1 VNTGLIDGLI
11 IMSATI
17 GNFVDTQKLNDFQNR
32 FSAIP
37 TVTLGTESPHATAIL
52 VDNKFGMRELMRHL
66 IVDHGYKKIAF
77 IQGTPGNNEA
87 EERYA
92 VYKRMLQEHRIPYNP
107 KLVSPGDFTMGAGT
121 RAVALLVDKRK
132 MKFDALAAT
141 NDLMAIEVID
151 ALRKRNISVPQT
163 TAVTGFD
170 DIDEGAYIRP
180 PLTTV
185 GQPLY
190 RAGVTAVD
198 TVLSLIKGEGPDQ
211 SIVLATTMKIRRSCG
226 CYKHTAVPLF
236 IINSGSKEQT
246 AAAEGK
252 TKILRYITGQLDL
265 INVQNDTAEW
275 ASRMYSTLLGDLSGK
290 TEEDFIILLDDLC
303 KKPRN
308 REITLLEWWDFL
320 SGVFNRLVSQPN
332 RTFNSDRIKKLYGKA
347 LETVWEDIET
357 RKFNRTL
364 ETENL
369 LRFLHRISIELI
381 TSFNTNLIK
390 NRIVRE
396 LPQINIKQC
405 YIFRYSH
412 SGPESVK
419 PFFGYSGLSKPMQIK
434 FESGHKPFPSSEFI
448 QSLRKQSHTR
458 FAFLIM
464 ALFFKTE
471 QLGFIVFDMADL
483 EGIIYETLAVQI
495 SAALKGAL
503 LIEKIQN
510 YSKKLESDIRARTKE
525 LVIKNEELKK
535 LDTMKNDFIANIT
548 HDFRSP
554 LTAILNTVDLSL
566 KFNTNLEPEHKK
578 NYKIVY
584 EASLRLRHSIDKLLD
599 LAKMDAQGI
608 QLDKT
613 IIDIVSFLNSIIN
626 YFSSLLVNTNIKISN
641 KIASVKNRF
650 IYTDKDKLEEAIG
663 NIISNAIKFTDQKK
677 GIIEIGLRQ
686 EADSLLIAIGDNGVG
701 IPHDKL
707 SVIFD
712 RFVQLHQGRDDIHG
726 GTGIGLAYAKQL
738 IGYLQGDIW
747 AESAGMGKGAKFYIK
762 LPLHK
767 IAAEGKP
774 AGGQQTDKVIQ
785 PSRKIKKLLDITLQN
800 KMKKNSLWLSCENLN
815 TENEFDYKKGKILI
829 IDDDENVSQI
839 IKKYLEHSGY
849 TNFLVTNSGKLG
861 LNAVYENAPDIIICD
876 YNIPDKKG
884 NEIHDEIAV
893 NPRFR
898 HIPFIFLSAI
908 ADKKIIIERR
918 EKGASSYLKK
928 PIDEQDLVLTVN
940 LHLQKYYEYLK
951 TLWLA
956 SMDELTG
963 VFNRRQLLKRLTEE
977 LAVRKYRDMAVIFI
991 DLDHLKEIND
1001 NYGHLCGDEILK
1013 ETGSLF
1019 RATLREYDIPGR
1031 YGGDEFVI
1039 ILPDTNIK
1047 QALHVAQMLQ
1057 QQIAAGI
1064 LQCSNSE
1071 IKSTLSIGISSLR
1084 DNKSY
1089 IKRKLGITSLKQV
1102 FDIKNPRKT
1111 DWKKIKVL
1119 KQKIADTL
1127 LEMADNALRR
1137 AKLIQCGVCGFF
1149 SEKEHVFVNGLC
1161 PKCGSREL
1169 TPGRN
1174 KICLFKTDSPVG

>member
-1 VNTGLIDGLI
+1 MHNNRPTIGLLIDFITEKYQTTIWKGIAARCREKNANVLCFLGGPLESPEAHHRPRNAVYDLVNTGLIDGLI

-37 TVTLGTESPHATAIL
+37 TVTLGTESPQATAIL
-52 VDNKFGMRELMRHL
+52 VDNKFGMRELMEHL

-107 KLVSPGDFTMGAGT
+107 KLVSPGDFTLGAGT

-141 NDLMAIEVID
+141 NDLMAIEAID
-151 ALRKRNISVPQT
+151 ALQKRNIRVPQT

-170 DIDEGAYIRP
+170 DIDEGAYVRP

-198 TVLSLIKGEGPDQ
+198 TVLSLIKGNGPDQ

-226 CYKHTAVPLF
+226 CYKHTAAPLF
-236 IINSGSKEQT
+236 IINLGSKEQT
-246 AAAEGK
+246 AVPEGK

-303 KKPRN
+303 KKSRN

-357 RKFNRTL
+357 RKFKRTL

-419 PFFGYSGLSKPMQIK
+419 PFFGYSGLSKPKQIK
-434 FESGHKPFPSSEFI
+434 FESGNKPFPSSEFI
-448 QSLRKQSHTR
+448 QSIRQQSHTR

-464 ALFFKTE
+464 AP
-471 QLGFIVFDMADL
+471 
-483 EGIIYETLAVQI
+483 
-495 SAALKGAL
+495 ALKGAL

-566 KFNTNLEPEHKK
+566 KFNKNLESEHKK

-584 EASLRLRHSIDKLLD
+584 DASLRLRHSIDKLLD

-663 NIISNAIKFTDQKK
+663 NIISNSIKFTDQKK
-677 GIIEIGLRQ
+677 
-686 EADSLLIAIGDNGVG
+686 
-701 IPHDKL
+701 
-707 SVIFD
+707 
-712 RFVQLHQGRDDIHG
+712 
-726 GTGIGLAYAKQL
+726 
-738 IGYLQGDIW
+738 
-747 AESAGMGKGAKFYIK
+747 
-762 LPLHK
+762 
-767 IAAEGKP
+767 
-774 AGGQQTDKVIQ
+774 
-785 PSRKIKKLLDITLQN
+785 
-800 KMKKNSLWLSCENLN
+800 
-815 TENEFDYKKGKILI
+815 
-829 IDDDENVSQI
+829 VS
-839 IKKYLEHSGY
+839 
-849 TNFLVTNSGKLG
+849 
-861 LNAVYENAPDIIICD
+861 
-876 YNIPDKKG
+876 
-884 NEIHDEIAV
+884 
-893 NPRFR
+893 
-898 HIPFIFLSAI
+898 
-908 ADKKIIIERR
+908 
-918 EKGASSYLKK
+918 
-928 PIDEQDLVLTVN
+928 
-940 LHLQKYYEYLK
+940 
-951 TLWLA
+951 
-956 SMDELTG
+956 
-963 VFNRRQLLKRLTEE
+963 
-977 LAVRKYRDMAVIFI
+977 
-991 DLDHLKEIND
+991 
-1001 NYGHLCGDEILK
+1001 
-1013 ETGSLF
+1013 
-1019 RATLREYDIPGR
+1019 
-1031 YGGDEFVI
+1031 
-1039 ILPDTNIK
+1039 
-1047 QALHVAQMLQ
+1047 
-1057 QQIAAGI
+1057 
-1064 LQCSNSE
+1064 
-1071 IKSTLSIGISSLR
+1071 
-1084 DNKSY
+1084 
-1089 IKRKLGITSLKQV
+1089 
-1102 FDIKNPRKT
+1102 
-1111 DWKKIKVL
+1111 
-1119 KQKIADTL
+1119 
-1127 LEMADNALRR
+1127 
-1137 AKLIQCGVCGFF
+1137 
-1149 SEKEHVFVNGLC
+1149 
-1161 PKCGSREL
+1161 
-1169 TPGRN
+1169 
-1174 KICLFKTDSPVG
+1174 